1 MRWEYNHHST
11 ALASRS
17 SKEMQI
23 VPDEDW
29 LLLGFGL
36 AWHFASYLLSHQLDD
51 QMSTPELR
59 QPACVVVR
67 IGVIASIIRK
77 LREEGSGH

>member
-1 MRWEYNHHST
+1 MRTGFY
-11 ALASRS
+11 LA
-17 SKEMQI
+17 
-23 VPDEDW
+23 
-29 LLLGFGL
+29 L